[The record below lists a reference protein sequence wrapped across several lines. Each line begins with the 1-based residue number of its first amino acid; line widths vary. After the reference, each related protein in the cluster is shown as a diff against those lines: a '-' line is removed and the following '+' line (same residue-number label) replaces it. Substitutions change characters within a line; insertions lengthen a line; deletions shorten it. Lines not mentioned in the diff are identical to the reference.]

1 MLTLNN
7 AIIYFLS
14 FKSYVVLPVII
25 FILAMIFR
33 IKFQT
38 AVKSAL
44 NIGIGFIGI
53 FMVFDYFV
61 KIITPVVQALIRR
74 TGLHFNVLDVGWP
87 PLAAITWSFK
97 LVPIL
102 LILFIVINIVM
113 LVLRLTKAVDIDI
126 WNYWHVILVAVMIY
140 HLTQSALITI
150 ILSSIIF
157 ILVLKLAE
165 WSAPMVNKFSGMNG
179 ICIPHL
185 ASLSYLPLALLGN
198 KLIDK
203 IPFLNKIEAHPEKIR
218 QKLGLLGEPMMLG
231 LIMGSALG
239 IGGGYDLKQ
248 IFDLAFCFAAVIF
261 ILPIM
266 CGILGSAL
274 IPISEGM
281 KAFIA
286 KNFPTL
292 GETYIGLDVAVIFGA
307 PSVIVTTLLLI
318 PVALILAF
326 ILPGINFIPLG
337 DLSNIMVIVAFI
349 CIVTKGNIVRSFLIG
364 IPIITGLLYMASNLA
379 GFYTKMAASANYQIP
394 GYQGIFTSFLDGGN
408 LFRGWVIKALSGN
421 LIALSLIPVVIGLI
435 YFTRRSL
442 VQPNGTNKN
451 GLVINNSET
460 IVKNQNEQI

>member
-1 MLTLNN
+1 MQTLNN
-7 AIIYFLS
+7 AVMYFLS
-14 FKSYVVLPVII
+14 FKSYVALPVII
-25 FILAMIFR
+25 FILALIFR

-44 NIGIGFIGI
+44 SIGIGFIGI

-61 KIITPVVQALIRR
+61 KIITPVIQALIHR

-97 LVPIL
+97 LVPL
-102 LILFIVINIVM
+102 LLVLFMTINIIM
-113 LVLRLTKAVDIDI
+113 LVLKLTKAVDIDI
-126 WNYWHVILVAVMIY
+126 WNYWHVLLIAVMVN
-140 HLTQSALITI
+140 HLTQSALMTI
-150 ILSSIIF
+150 IISSVIF

-165 WSAPMVNKFSGMNG
+165 WSAPMVNKFSGMDG

-198 KLIDK
+198 ALIDK
-203 IPFLNKIEAHPEKIR
+203 IPFINKIEANPEKIR
-218 QKLGLLGEPMMLG
+218 QKLGLFGEPMMLG
-231 LIMGSALG
+231 LVMGGVLG
-239 IGGGYDLKQ
+239 IGGGYELKQ
-248 IFDLAFCFAAVIF
+248 IFDLAFCFAAVIY

-274 IPISEGM
+274 IPISDGM
-281 KAFIA
+281 KSFIA
-286 KNFPTL
+286 KHFPNL
-292 GETYIGLDVAVIFGA
+292 GETYIGLDVAVVFGA

-337 DLSNIMVIVAFI
+337 DLSNIMVIVAFV

-379 GFYTKMAASANYQIP
+379 DFYTKMAASANYQIT
-394 GYQGIFTSFLDGGN
+394 GYHGVFTSFLDGGN
-408 LFRGWVIKALSGN
+408 LFRGWIIKALSGN
-421 LIALSLIPVVIGLI
+421 LIALLLIPVVIGLI
-435 YFTRRSL
+435 YYTRRKA
-442 VQPNGTNKN
+442 Q
-451 GLVINNSET
+451 
-460 IVKNQNEQI
+460 

>member
-1 MLTLNN
+1 MESLNH
-7 AIIYFLS
+7 AVMYFLS

-33 IKFQT
+33 INFQT

-44 NIGIGFIGI
+44 RIGIGFIGI

-61 KIITPVVQALIRR
+61 KLITPVVQALIER

-87 PLAAITWSFK
+87 PLAGISWGFK
-97 LVPIL
+97 LVPVL
-102 LILFIVINIVM
+102 LILFIGINIIM
-113 LVLRLTKAVDIDI
+113 LVLKLTKAVDIDI
-126 WNYWHVILVAVMIY
+126 WNYWHVILVSVMVY
-140 HLTQSALITI
+140 HLTSNVLLTVVV
-150 ILSSIIF
+150 SSIAF

-185 ASLSYLPLALLGN
+185 AALTYLPLAVLGN

-203 IPFLNKIEAHPEKIR
+203 VPYLNKIDANPEKIQ

-231 LIMGSALG
+231 LIMGAALG
-239 IGGGYDLKQ
+239 IGGGYDIKQ

-281 KAFIA
+281 KNFIT

-292 GETYIGLDVAVIFGA
+292 GETYIGLDVAVLFGS

-318 PVALILAF
+318 PVSLILAF

-349 CIVTKGNIVRSFLIG
+349 CIITKGNIIRSFLISV
-364 IPIITGLLYMASNLA
+364 PIITGILYMSSNLA
-379 GFYTKMAASANYQIP
+379 EFYTNMAASANYQIT
-394 GYQGIFTSFLDGGN
+394 GYKGIFTSFLDGGN
-408 LFRGWVIKALSGN
+408 LFRGWILKLVSGN
-421 LIALSLIPVVIGLI
+421 LIALLLIPIVIGLI
-435 YFTRRSL
+435 YLTWRETAKR
-442 VQPNGTNKN
+442 
-451 GLVINNSET
+451 NNSKIKESSL
-460 IVKNQNEQI
+460 NM